1 MKKIEF
7 DKVYIEIPD
16 VLKKEQPE
24 IEEEKE
30 PTIVSLSTE
39 ELQRRLEEACRE
51 CTGAARAWRVAP
63 GFRRYA
69 RG

>member
-39 ELQRRLEEACRE
+39 ELQRRLEE
-51 CTGAARAWRVAP
+51 TQSLHM
-63 GFRRYA
+63 
-69 RG
+69 